1 MLQPRQQFSRKY
13 SISTTGLLLL
23 CAFGFTNPAT
33 AQNFNTV
40 GELSSF
46 AEVPA
51 DAIPGQSGVNGVAS
65 TVPPGAPPVPQ
76 HTAAPG
82 IKGDTPV
89 APPAIGAPSPQPGR
103 AEVPGPTAV
112 IVIDMDEDA
121 SQARAPIWKDLPDAP
136 DRSHISKGTEFPVSC
151 ISSLTSKTA
160 KEGDPIE
167 ARLKVDLKIGGEL
180 IAPKG
185 SLVRGHVTSAY
196 PARRLLAAE
205 IGLKRWMK
213 ASGALGLQFDEIIN
227 HKNEH
232 VPLEAIPARHARII
246 NNKNTGRVLGVNG
259 QGQIASP
266 LSVQLKHQGV
276 HMAVRGA
283 AAVGGVFTMGAVPV
297 VFGAIGAIDPS
308 FAFMHPVGKNVHH
321 RRLKGFG
328 MGVISGL
335 PGGFI
340 LADFLIRGV
349 ESQIRPGDE
358 FLVCL
363 KQDFTGR
370 KSTSAELMPYP
381 HTRLRGEILLKPTKK
396 GKRTNVNQ

>member
-1 MLQPRQQFSRKY
+1 MLQHRRQLSPKY
-13 SISTTGLLLL
+13 NISMTGVLLL
-23 CAFGFTNPAT
+23 CAFGFTNPAN
-33 AQNFNTV
+33 AQSANTV

-46 AEVPA
+46 AEVPS
-51 DAIPGQSGVNGVAS
+51 DSIPDQSGVNGVGLTVTPSVMPTQQPTDTFAES
-65 TVPPGAPPVPQ
+65 SAGTPVPPGAVINPATKTSSAATPP
-76 HTAAPG
+76 HTG
-82 IKGDTPV
+82 
-89 APPAIGAPSPQPGR
+89 
-103 AEVPGPTAV
+103 V
-112 IVIDMDEDA
+112 IVIDMDEDTP
-121 SQARAPIWKDLPDAP
+121 QTKEPIWKDLPDSP
-136 DRSHISKGTEFPVSC
+136 DQNHISKGTEFPVSC

-167 ARLKVDLKIGGEL
+167 ARLKVDLKIGGNL

-185 SLVRGHVTSAY
+185 SLVRGHVTSSY

-205 IGLKRWMK
+205 TGLKRWMK

-232 VPLEAIPARHARII
+232 IRLEAIPARHARII
-246 NNKNTGRVLGVNG
+246 NNKNTGRVLGVNH

-297 VFGAIGAIDPS
+297 VFGALGAIDPS

-358 FLVCL
+358 FLVSL
-363 KQDFTGR
+363 KQDFTGQ
-370 KSTSAELMPYP
+370 KSTSAELVPYP
-381 HTRLRGEILLKPTKK
+381 HTRLRGEILLKPSKK
-396 GKRTNVNQ
+396 GNRTNQ